1 MPIGIEDLVRLK
13 QSCDACAGR
22 TGEEL
27 QERREVFGADALGG
41 QRRVAQTVL
50 VWRGQPREVAC
61 RREGARRGG
70 CVECVHVAERRA
82 EQACERVLKGFP
94 PLVDAS
100 QSSLVS
106 QVATNEGRSM
116 KKPRW
121 HLPCLPLRPVAHPR
135 PQLRSG
141 ANSGFTRVSP
151 PIVVPFPRVDRQME
165 FGNCVLAQ
173 DLAESQRKDAIVLR
187 WEKAR
192 TNAHGQPGEDPVK

>member
-1 MPIGIEDLVRLK
+1 MHAQPMPIGIEDLVRLQ
-13 QSCDACAGR
+13 QSRDAGAGG

-27 QERREVFGADALGG
+27 QERCKVFGADALGG

-70 CVECVHVAERRA
+70 RVECVHVAERRA

-106 QVATNEGRSM
+106 QIATRD
-116 KKPRW
+116 
-121 HLPCLPLRPVAHPR
+121 
-135 PQLRSG
+135 
-141 ANSGFTRVSP
+141 
-151 PIVVPFPRVDRQME
+151 DR
-165 FGNCVLAQ
+165 
-173 DLAESQRKDAIVLR
+173 
-187 WEKAR
+187 
-192 TNAHGQPGEDPVK
+192 